1 VQVIVYATM
10 QSGPEQ
16 LKDWMHRRRFMQR
29 EAADYFGWHET
40 YISHLIAGARTPGL
54 DNAVTIE
61 RLTGIPVEAW
71 VPSEMDKLETVGS
84 DNGKSTRKNKA

>member
-1 VQVIVYATM
+1 M
-10 QSGPEQ
+10 KSGPEQ

-40 YISHLIAGARTPGL
+40 YISHLLSGARTPGL

-61 RLTGIPVEAW
+61 RLTGIPIEAW
-71 VPSEMDKLETVGS
+71 VSSELDKLETVGAA
-84 DNGKSTRKNKA
+84 NTKIGRKNKA